1 MKLNTAAVHCTALS
15 DLGGVNLTI
24 LEFKLFQ
31 NGLNFSNLKCKL
43 VEVSNMGLLYTF
55 LTLSTSNFV
64 KLEYKIVKL
73 TPTNI

>member
-64 KLEYKIVKL
+64 KLEYTISQID
-73 TPTNI
+73 TC